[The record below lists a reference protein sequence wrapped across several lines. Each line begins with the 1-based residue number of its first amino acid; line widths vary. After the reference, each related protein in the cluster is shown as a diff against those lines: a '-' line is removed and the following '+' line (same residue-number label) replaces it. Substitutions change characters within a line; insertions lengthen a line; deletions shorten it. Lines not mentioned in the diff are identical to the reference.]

1 MHATT
6 ITSVVL
12 TTLLAAVRAQN
23 ITNGEL
29 GSAAVVSNNPAGAT
43 YLAVLPEKEFFNP
56 EDPRGNIKGS
66 VSATSSPD
74 GVGVVFSVSVSN
86 FPTSGGPFSMCY
98 TTTHDVLFLTFLLVY
113 HIHAA
118 PVSSDGNC
126 TKTLA
131 HLDPYIRGEVN
142 TLHPTWNLPFTN
154 NSLARPLRS

>member
-98 TTTHDVLFLTFLLVY
+98 TTTPRRPLSN
-113 HIHAA
+113 I
-118 PVSSDGNC
+118 PSS
-126 TKTLA
+126 L
-131 HLDPYIRGEVN
+131 PYPRCARFFRWQLYQN
-142 TLHPTWNLPFTN
+142 TCAFRSLHPW
-154 NSLARPLRS
+154 RSKHTPPHLESSFY